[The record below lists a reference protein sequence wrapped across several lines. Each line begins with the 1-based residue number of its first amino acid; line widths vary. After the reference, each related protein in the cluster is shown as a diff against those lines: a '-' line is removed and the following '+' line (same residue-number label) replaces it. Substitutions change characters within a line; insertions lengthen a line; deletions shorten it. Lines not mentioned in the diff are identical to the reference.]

1 MCLFFKK
8 RIYACKCNKVFFSKS
23 ENKINRLQQKHGGPS
38 LLFVISSLESPLPL
52 HKKKGSVQST
62 LFFMSNARQMWLA
75 FGDSR
80 CSPCASAAFC
90 LSSILQYTS
99 ASAVQNMPVW
109 NNSLAAAYSF
119 IDLQSQRAPL
129 FLANPDLQLWKR
141 AIRFFPFLKLY

>member
-1 MCLFFKK
+1 MVDQIECSSAGRISLSRNCISMNMRYFNGIHCISHVYISGSSLSHFLKSFQMCLFFIKKK
-8 RIYACKCNKVFFSKS
+8 RIYPCKCNKVFFNKI

-90 LSSILQYTS
+90 LFSIL
-99 ASAVQNMPVW
+99 
-109 NNSLAAAYSF
+109 
-119 IDLQSQRAPL
+119 
-129 FLANPDLQLWKR
+129 
-141 AIRFFPFLKLY
+141 